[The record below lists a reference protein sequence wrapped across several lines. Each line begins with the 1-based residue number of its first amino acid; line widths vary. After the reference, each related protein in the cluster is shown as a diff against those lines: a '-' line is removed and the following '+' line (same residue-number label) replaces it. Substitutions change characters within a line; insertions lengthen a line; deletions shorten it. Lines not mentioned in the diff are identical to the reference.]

1 MRLTDSTIRYLVV
14 GSFVS
19 IMGVALIDGIGSY
32 SKNSCMQ
39 NALERELK
47 PKDIAY
53 ECKRVERR
61 SVISLF

>member
-1 MRLTDSTIRYLVV
+1 MNLTDSAIRYLVV

-39 NALERELK
+39 SALERELK
-47 PKDIAY
+47 PKDIAS
-53 ECKRVERR
+53 ECKRVERK
-61 SVISLF
+61 SIINAF